1 MKKILIIMLSF
12 VFGLNFAQKP
22 EDEKAIEKMLKT
34 ASEIKYQTGKITF
47 STGNATLNV
56 PKNFK
61 FINSKDARFVL
72 EDLWGNPADASVLG
86 AILPEKNT
94 VLDDNCWMFVV
105 NYVEDGY
112 VKDEDSEDIDYE
124 ELLTNMKTETSEAN
138 TERLKLGY
146 PNIQLIGWA
155 SKPYYD
161 SKLKVL
167 HWAKE
172 LKFGNEKGEQNTL
185 NYDLRVLGR
194 KGMFNVSAVATIPQ
208 LNEVK
213 ASIPDMVKSIQYNP
227 GFQYKDFD
235 EENDHVAEW
244 TIGGL
249 VAGKV
254 LAKVGFF
261 AVIAKFGKVIV
272 VALLAGFAALRKFVF
287 GGKKEQVMSKNEVTE
302 PTETPKDENS

>member
-1 MKKILIIMLSF
+1 MKKILLLLMSF
-12 VFGLNFAQKP
+12 VFTINFAQKK
-22 EDEKAIEKMLKT
+22 EDDKAIEKLLKT
-34 ASEIKYQTGKITF
+34 ASEVKYQTGKITLP
-47 STGNATLNV
+47 SGNATLNV

-61 FINSKDARFVL
+61 YINGNDAQFVL
-72 EDLWGNPADASVLG
+72 QDLWGNPQDLSVLG
-86 AILPEKNT
+86 ALIPEKTT
-94 VLDDNCWMFVV
+94 VLDDNCWMFVIT
-105 NYVEDGY
+105 YVEDGY
-112 VKDEDSEDIDYE
+112 VKDEDSQDIDYD
-124 ELLTNMKTETSEAN
+124 ELLTNMKKETSEGN
-138 TERLKLGY
+138 EIRKTQGY
-146 PNIQLIGWA
+146 PSIQLIGWA

-161 SKLKVL
+161 SNLKVL

-172 LKFGNEKGEQNTL
+172 LKFGDAKDEPSTL

-213 ASIPDMVKSIQYNP
+213 ASIPEMVKSIQYNP

-235 EENDHVAEW
+235 EDNDHVAEW

-261 AVIAKFGKVIV
+261 AVIAKFGKFIVIGLIAAFGV
-272 VALLAGFAALRKFVF
+272 VKKFFF
-287 GGKKEQVMSKNEVTE
+287 GEKKEQQMTKPQIEET
-302 PTETPKDENS
+302 TETPKDENS